1 MPERQ
6 WRPAP
11 STDRPRRRVDAAVE
25 RAAVSSRRINHKR
38 TPAGSPDKEDKSL
51 DFNALPR
58 ASLRHFGGYIVGASL
73 FLAWIGPCGRVGGIV
88 VSAFPPA

>member
-58 ASLRHFGGYIVGASL
+58 ASLRHFGGYILMVRSNGEVLLRIAGK
-73 FLAWIGPCGRVGGIV
+73 LAG
-88 VSAFPPA
+88 